1 LFDKTRINLQPIT
14 LNCDTILS
22 SAISAK
28 DLIIAGK
35 YQYRPSFIDK
45 NLKFIRLY
53 FRVKYNDTN
62 SAVMKDRMEF
72 STFLK
77 NSGFAIDDKIDI
89 DQLLYYKN
97 SVFEKFNDD
106 QSIQYFIHF
115 SKNVGGE
122 TYEGYIIFIEPT
134 DRDSRRNNFNKYELK
149 LIKYIKSK
157 L

>member
-1 LFDKTRINLQPIT
+1 MFDKTRINLQPIT

-22 SAISAK
+22 SAISTK
-28 DLIIAGK
+28 DYTITGK
-35 YQYRPSFIDK
+35 YQYRPSFVDN
-45 NLKFIRLY
+45 NLKYIKLY

-77 NSGFAIDDKIDI
+77 NSGFAVGDKVDI

-97 SVFEKFNDD
+97 SVFEKFND
-106 QSIQYFIHF
+106 QSTEYYIHF
-115 SKNVGGE
+115 SKTVNGE
-122 TYEGYIIFIEPT
+122 IYEGYITFIEPT
-134 DRDSRRNNFNKYELK
+134 DRDSKRNNFNKYELK
-149 LIKYIKSK
+149 LIKYIKNK

>member
-1 LFDKTRINLQPIT
+1 MFDKTRINLQPIT
-14 LNCDTILS
+14 VNCDTILS
-22 SAISAK
+22 SAISTK
-28 DLIIAGK
+28 DYTITGK
-35 YQYRPSFIDK
+35 YQYRPLFIDS
-45 NLKFIRLY
+45 NLKSIKLY

-97 SVFEKFNDD
+97 SVFEKFND
-106 QSIQYFIHF
+106 QSIEYFIHF

-134 DRDSRRNNFNKYELK
+134 DRDSKRNNFNKYELK
-149 LIKYIKSK
+149 LIKYIKNK

>member
-1 LFDKTRINLQPIT
+1 
-14 LNCDTILS
+14 
-22 SAISAK
+22 
-28 DLIIAGK
+28 
-35 YQYRPSFIDK
+35 
-45 NLKFIRLY
+45 
-53 FRVKYNDTN
+53 
-62 SAVMKDRMEF
+62 MKDRMEF

-134 DRDSRRNNFNKYELK
+134 DRDSKRNNFNKYELK
-149 LIKYIKSK
+149 LIKYIKNK